1 MNRSASHRRL
11 LAAALCFTLPLGL
24 VACGKDDASEEGLY
38 VGEAAAFL
46 TASEE
51 GGDIGGDAVADADV
65 TTMTSMAGEDT
76 DTLNAEPTDDG
87 NVCDFS
93 ARRQEVL
100 DKYDTDGDGTLSRAE
115 FAELRADLGERRDTV
130 RPRLAALRQRARH
143 WAFWRVRWAFDE
155 DGNGKLDAA
164 ERAALVD
171 AMEARCE
178 RLRDERLE
186 KFDANGDGKLDA
198 TERQAARQAVLAKW
212 REKHQALVA
221 EYDTNGNGVLDDGER
236 VALRQDRVA
245 AAQQRRATLMAT
257 YDTNGDGVL
266 STEEALPLREA
277 IQRRIIEGRDAAE
290 E

>member
-1 MNRSASHRRL
+1 MNRIASHRRL

-24 VACGKDDASEEGLY
+24 VACGKDDATGEDLA
-38 VGEAAAFL
+38 VGEAASFL

-51 GGDIGGDAVADADV
+51 GGDLGGDAVADADA
-65 TTMTSMAGEDT
+65 TTMTSMAGEDV
-76 DTLNAEPTDDG
+76 DTLATEPTDDG

-100 DKYDTDGDGTLSRAE
+100 EKYDTDGDGTLSRAE
-115 FAELRADLGERRDTV
+115 LAELKADLGERRDAV
-130 RPRLAALRQRARH
+130 RPRLAALRQRVRN

-155 DGNGKLDAA
+155 DGSGSLSA
-164 ERAALVD
+164 EERTALVD

-178 RLRDERLE
+178 RLRDARLA
-186 KFDANGDGKLDA
+186 KYDANGDGKLDA
-198 TERQAARQAVLAKW
+198 TERQAARQALLAQW
-212 REKHQALVA
+212 RQKHQAVVA

-236 VALRQDRVA
+236 LALRQDRVA
-245 AAQQRRATLMAT
+245 AAQERRAALLAT

-266 STEEALPLREA
+266 STAEALPLREA
-277 IQRRIIEGRDAAE
+277 LQRRIIEGRDSTE

>member
-1 MNRSASHRRL
+1 MRFISSHRRL

-24 VACGKDDASEEGLY
+24 IACGKDAVEEDLA

-51 GGDIGGDAVADADV
+51 GGDIGGEAVADADS
-65 TTMTSMAGEDT
+65 TTMQAMATEDV
-76 DTLNAEPTDDG
+76 DTVNQEPTDEG
-87 NVCDFS
+87 NLCDFS

-100 DKYDTDGDGTLSRAE
+100 EKYDADGDGTLSRAE
-115 FAELRADLGERRDTV
+115 LAELRADLGERRDTV
-130 RPRLAALRQRARH
+130 RPRLAQLRQRARN

-155 DGNGKLDAA
+155 DGSGTLSA
-164 ERAALVD
+164 EERTALVN

-186 KFDANGDGKLDA
+186 QFDANDDGKLDES
-198 TERQAARQAVLAKW
+198 ERLAARQAVRARW
-212 REKHQALVA
+212 QEKRRALLA

-236 VALRQDRVA
+236 LALRQDRVA
-245 AAQQRRATLMAT
+245 AAQERRATLMAT
-257 YDTNGDGVL
+257 YDTNGDGTL
-266 STEEALPLREA
+266 STAEALPLREE
-277 IQRRIIEGRDAAE
+277 IQRRIIEGRNAE